1 MSEKEKPPADEK
13 KKKCPICG
21 EKSTG
26 KRCKCGHYFRPS
38 D

>member
-1 MSEKEKPPADEK
+1 MPAV

-21 EKSTG
+21 EKNVPQSEEGVTA
-26 KRCKCGHYFRPS
+26 CPKCGHSFRPS